1 MRTRR
6 AAVAGTFY
14 TGDPSALAEEVARYV
29 EGGAGEPVADVGV
42 GVSPHAGYV
51 YSGPT
56 AGVCFAALRYRNPR
70 RVVLLGCSHRYR
82 FPGPALGAYDTF
94 ETPLGRVAVD
104 TELAAKVRDRFGDV
118 GDEPHEAEHCLET
131 QVPFVQTAFPGAPIL
146 PVLFGERAGGKHAAF
161 GAALADLL
169 EEDDVVVASTDL
181 SHYLPLE
188 AAVAMD
194 RTTLAAVAF
203 LDPARLWAAGM
214 ERALCGGAAVAA
226 AVACAVRRGAVRAA
240 VLRHATSAEAFGD
253 ASRVVG
259 YAAVVFCGTDSTG
272 ETAQR

>member
-14 TGDPSALAEEVARYV
+14 TDDPSALAEEVGRYL
-29 EGGAGEPVADVGV
+29 EGGAGEPLADVGV

-56 AGVCFAALRYRNPR
+56 AGVCYAALRHRKPR

-82 FPGPALGAYDTF
+82 FPGPALGAYDAF

-104 TELAAKVRDRFGDV
+104 SELSARVRDRFGDA
-118 GDEPHEAEHCLET
+118 GDEPHEEEHCLET
-131 QVPFVQTAFPGAPIL
+131 QLPFVQAAFPGVRVF
-146 PVLFGERAGGKHAAF
+146 PVLFGERAGAEHAAF
-161 GAALADLL
+161 GEALADLL
-169 EEDDVVVASTDL
+169 EGEDVVIASTDL
-181 SHYLPLE
+181 SHYLPLD
-188 AAVAMD
+188 AAAAMD
-194 RTTLAAVAF
+194 RATLAAVTS

-214 ERALCGGAAVAA
+214 DRALCGGAAVAA
-226 AVACAVRRGAVRAA
+226 AMACAARRGAVRGA
-240 VLRHATSAEAFGD
+240 VVRHATSAEAFGD

-259 YAAVVFCGTDSTG
+259 YGAVVFCRDGLTG
-272 ETAQR
+272 ETAQ

>member
-14 TGDPSALAEEVARYV
+14 TDDPSVLAEEVGRYL
-29 EGGAGEPVADVGV
+29 EGGAGESLSDVGV

-56 AGVCFAALRYRNPR
+56 AGVCFAALRHRKPG

-82 FPGPALGAYDTF
+82 FAGPALGAYDAF
-94 ETPLGRVAVD
+94 ETPLGRIGVD
-104 TELAAKVRDRFGDV
+104 TELAARIRDRFGDA
-118 GDEPHEAEHCLET
+118 GDEPHVEEHCLET
-131 QVPFVQTAFPGAPIL
+131 QLPFVQAAFPGARVL
-146 PVLFGERAGGKHAAF
+146 PVLFGGRAGAEHSVF
-161 GAALADLL
+161 GGALADLL
-169 EEDDVVVASTDL
+169 GEEDVVVASTDL

-188 AAVAMD
+188 EAVAMD
-194 RTTLAAVAF
+194 RATLAAVAS
-203 LDPARLWAAGM
+203 LDPARLRAAGM

-226 AVACAVRRGAVRAA
+226 AMACAVRRGAVRGVVA
-240 VLRHATSAEAFGD
+240 RHATSAEAFGD

-259 YAAVVFCGTDSTG
+259 YGAVVFCRDESTG

>member
-14 TGDPSALAEEVARYV
+14 TGDPSALAEEVARHL
-29 EGGAGEPVADVGV
+29 EGGAGEPLADVGV

-56 AGVCFAALRYRNPR
+56 AGVCFAALRHRKPR
-70 RVVLLGCSHRYR
+70 RVVLLGCSHRHR
-82 FPGPALGAYDTF
+82 FPGPALGAHDTF

-104 TELAAKVRDRFGDV
+104 TELAAKVRDRFGDA

-146 PVLFGERAGGKHAAF
+146 PVLFGERAGAEHAAF
-161 GAALADLL
+161 GTALADLL
-169 EEDDVVVASTDL
+169 DEEDVVVASTDL

-194 RTTLAAVAF
+194 RATLAAVAS

-226 AVACAVRRGAVRAA
+226 AMACAARRRAVCGA
-240 VLRHATSAEAFGD
+240 VLRHATSAEASGD
-253 ASRVVG
+253 TSRVVG

>member
-14 TGDPSALAEEVARYV
+14 TGDPSALAEEVGRYV
-29 EGGAGEPVADVGV
+29 KGGAGEPLSDVGV

-56 AGVCFAALRYRNPR
+56 AGVCFAALRHRKPR

-104 TELAAKVRDRFGDV
+104 TELAAKARDRFGDV

-169 EEDDVVVASTDL
+169 EEEDVVVASTDL

-194 RTTLAAVAF
+194 RATLAAVAS

-214 ERALCGGAAVAA
+214 EHALCGGAAVAA
-226 AVACAVRRGAVRAA
+226 AMACAARRGAVCGA
-240 VLRHATSAEAFGD
+240 VLRHATSAEASGD
-253 ASRVVG
+253 TSRVVG

>member
-14 TGDPSALAEEVARYV
+14 PGAPSELSEEVRRFL
-29 EGGAGEPVADVGV
+29 EGGAGEPLSDVGV

-56 AGVCFAALRYRNPR
+56 AGVCFAALRHRKPR

-82 FPGPALGAYDTF
+82 FPGPALGGYDAF
-94 ETPLGRVAVD
+94 ESPLGRIGVD
-104 TELAAKVRDRFGDV
+104 TELAARARDRFGDA
-118 GDEPHEAEHCLET
+118 GDEPHEGEHCLET
-131 QVPFVQTAFPGAPIL
+131 QLPFVQTAFPGARIL
-146 PVLFGERAGGKHAAF
+146 PVLFGARAGAEHAAF
-161 GAALADLL
+161 GEELAGLL
-169 EEDDVVVASTDL
+169 EAEDVVVASTDM

-188 AAVAMD
+188 EAVATD
-194 RTTLAAVAF
+194 RATLEAVVS

-214 ERALCGGAAVAA
+214 DHALCGGAAVAA
-226 AVACAVRRGAVRAA
+226 AMACAARRGAARGVVA
-240 VLRHATSAEAFGD
+240 RHATSAEAFGD

-259 YAAVVFCGTDSTG
+259 YGAVVFCRDESTG
-272 ETAQR
+272 EKAQR